1 MLQDKHTFKNWVV
14 FQPLM
19 QFMEAV
25 FSTDTTSLIYEPL
38 LTHQNGVLQPFQY
51 DSSLSKMMGL
61 LATHIGQGCQHETT
75 WR

>member
-1 MLQDKHTFKNWVV
+1 MLRDKDTFKNWVV
-14 FQPLM
+14 FQPLI

-25 FSTDTTSLIYEPL
+25 FSTGTTSLIYEPL
-38 LTHQNGVLQPFQY
+38 LTLQNAMLQSFQY
-51 DSSLSKMMGL
+51 NGNLSKMLGL